1 MDETTLQTWTS
12 ALDGDARAAR
22 DLYEAV
28 GLTAGDVP
36 PADIDIDAAWT
47 RVSAAVDTPKGAKVV
62 SLADAPTS
70 RRSRYVRW
78 ATAAAVAALVLALV
92 NVVAGLG
99 DDRAEFANATA
110 EAMPV
115 VLPDDSEAMLMPG
128 SELRYAERDGRREVT
143 VAGEVGFAVTHD
155 PEMAF
160 AVEAAEL
167 ELVVV
172 GTKFMVNR
180 DGRAGVAVSEGHVR
194 VRGRREADWT
204 DVYGGGYVAVVDGL
218 VAQARPGAAASD
230 DLRFRE
236 RPLSEVLERLGA
248 HHAVAL
254 TAAAPLRDCRLTANL
269 SEASLAEAV
278 ETIALTLGAR
288 VEPLSE
294 GAIHLAGGGC
304 R

>member
-1 MDETTLQTWTS
+1 MDQTTLQTWTN

-22 DLYEAV
+22 DLYEATGRV
-28 GLTAGDVP
+28 GGD
-36 PADIDIDAAWT
+36 PADVDVDAAWAS
-47 RVSAAVDTPKGAKVV
+47 VAAAVTAPAAKVV
-62 SLADAPTS
+62 PLGTRS
-70 RRSRYVRW
+70 RPRHARYVRY
-78 ATAAAVAALVLALV
+78 AVAAAVAVVVLALV

-99 DDRAEFANATA
+99 EGASRFANATA

-115 VLPDDSEAMLMPG
+115 VLPDDTEAMLMPG

-160 AVEAAEL
+160 AVDAAEL
-167 ELVVV
+167 ELIVV

-204 DVYGGGYVAVVDGL
+204 DIYAGGYVDVVDGL
-218 VAQARPGAAASD
+218 VAEVRERGAASD

-236 RPLSEVLERLGA
+236 RPLAEVLARLGA
-248 HHAVAL
+248 HHGVGL
-254 TAAAPLRDCRLTANL
+254 TAAAGLRGCRLTANL
-269 SEASLAEAV
+269 ADASLAEAV

-288 VEPLSE
+288 AEPDGDGGFALS
-294 GAIHLAGGGC
+294 GGGC